1 MKKMYPNSWGFNA
14 RAILESID
22 NVVIENGGSIVAD
35 NPITAHYDAITVV
48 ERTNTSRVMVSHHEY
63 LYTRFALNGAMYYVQ
78 LDDNPFF
85 GMHYCKSAMI
95 DETRAY
101 SAKYLNELPASLL
114 CGFNEYSH
122 DATDSVFYII
132 ACNIIKWLRF
142 TANYNNGHEVKKLY
156 PITVNRFY
164 DAIVNHF
171 GEKPETVY
179 EDVILNIVG
188 KVGLYSLKAN
198 HLIESCAVLNGRKL
212 YAF

>member
-1 MKKMYPNSWGFNA
+1 MKKLYPNSWGFNA

-22 NVVIENGGSIVAD
+22 NVVIENGGSLVAN
-35 NPITAHYDAITVV
+35 NPITAHRDVITIV
-48 ERTNTSRVMVSHHEY
+48 ERNNPSRVMIGHHEY
-63 LYTRFALNGAMYYVQ
+63 LYTSFVLNGVMYYVQ
-78 LDDNPFF
+78 FNDNPFF
-85 GMHYCKSAMI
+85 GMHYCKSAMT
-95 DETRAY
+95 DATHAY
-101 SAKYLNELPASLL
+101 TSNYLYELPSSLL

-122 DATDSVFYII
+122 DATDNDFYII

-142 TANYNNGHEVKKLY
+142 TAHYDNSKTVTKLY

-179 EDVILNIVG
+179 EDVILNLVG

-198 HLIESCAVLNGRKL
+198 HLIEPCAVLDGRKL